1 MNIFLKNVGTKL
13 KRRRRRKN
21 QIPFVKKRME
31 KLQQKKD
38 GKKLWK
44 RQTNSESVIKLST
57 DCQGSTPT
65 GARDVKVSKK
75 ICLLV

>member
-1 MNIFLKNVGTKL
+1 
-13 KRRRRRKN
+13 
-21 QIPFVKKRME
+21 ME
-31 KLQQKKD
+31 KLQQQKD

-65 GARDVKVSKK
+65 GARDVTVSKK